1 MWPPDTPPIAL
12 QQSRSGS
19 HSIWFHQ
26 PFDVSEWLRME
37 IRGERLAGGRGFG
50 TGAVYAESGSLVA
63 SFAQES
69 VIRPFA

>member
-1 MWPPDTPPIAL
+1 
-12 QQSRSGS
+12 
-19 HSIWFHQ
+19 
-26 PFDVSEWLRME
+26 VSEWLRAE

-50 TGAVYAESGSLVA
+50 TGAVYTHRGSLVG